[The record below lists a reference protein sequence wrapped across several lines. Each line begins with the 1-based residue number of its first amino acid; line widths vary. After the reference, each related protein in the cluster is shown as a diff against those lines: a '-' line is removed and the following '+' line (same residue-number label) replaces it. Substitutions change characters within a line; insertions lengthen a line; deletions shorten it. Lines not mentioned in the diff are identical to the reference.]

1 MAPHLRKPIR
11 RRFENGDYYQIV
23 DRDGTRSRNGRMVW
37 DDGSGT
43 KDLGNMRKCTILATI
58 IGLRAGWTKVI
69 SVMMSPVR

>member
-1 MAPHLRKPIR
+1 
-11 RRFENGDYYQIV
+11 V